1 MSYLNRTQ
9 DPRHR
14 ATAIIAV
21 GAVHAVLAVGLVSG
35 LAVDFV
41 PLITKPFRAVDVP
54 LDQPKPKPS
63 DPPPPRADPVV
74 QPPTAPLPDI
84 PLPPPAP
91 PIYEAFDPA
100 KVVEE
105 TSYFPVPTPT
115 SQPGPTAPGL
125 TPKRATPRNS
135 GWIDDS
141 DYPRRAILVSAEGT
155 VAFRLVIGTNGQV
168 SSCELTRP
176 SGHRALDDAT
186 CRLISRRA
194 RFDPATDETGS
205 KVLGTY
211 TGSVKWELPD

>member
-1 MSYLNRTQ
+1 
-9 DPRHR
+9 
-14 ATAIIAV
+14 V
-21 GAVHAVLAVGLVSG
+21 
-35 LAVDFV
+35 
-41 PLITKPFRAVDVP
+41 
-54 LDQPKPKPS
+54 
-63 DPPPPRADPVV
+63 
-74 QPPTAPLPDI
+74 
-84 PLPPPAP
+84 
-91 PIYEAFDPA
+91 AFDPA

-141 DYPRRAILVSAEGT
+141 DYPRRAILDSAEGT